1 MKKEKITIGYERVVW
16 YDGKDKKHHEKK
28 ERPYY
33 GGESYGDEPGDP
45 AELAA
50 PGAPAGSGDPAELVD
65 TPLVPGVSVGAVDPV
80 QVADAALASGDL
92 RGKPYEKH
100 KDVSKRKDAFS
111 YERVVWYDGKDK
123 KHHEKKERPYYGG
136 ESYGDEPG
144 DPAELAAP
152 GAPAGSGDP
161 AELVD
166 TPLVPGVSVGAVD
179 PVQVA
184 DAALAS
190 GDLRGKPYE
199 KHKDVSK
206 RKDAFSYERVVWY
219 DGKDKKH
226 HEKKER
232 PYYGGESYGDEPDSY
247 VDDGDDAG
255 DVAAAYQPVGGY
267 DRHYKDLVKKKI
279 KLTLEKVL
287 WYNSKHHER
296 KYPWAGV

>member
-1 MKKEKITIGYERVVW
+1 MKKEKTAISYERVVW
-16 YDGKDKKHHEKK
+16 YDGKDKKHHDKK
-28 ERPYY
+28 DWP
-33 GGESYGDEPGDP
+33 SYGDESDGDESDDQ
-45 AELAA
+45 ADLAA
-50 PGAPAGSGDPAELVD
+50 PLP
-65 TPLVPGVSVGAVDPV
+65 VPGVSVGAVDPV
-80 QVADAALASGDL
+80 EVADAALASGDL
-92 RGKPYEKH
+92 REKPDKKH

-123 KHHEKKERPYYGG
+123 KHHDKKDWP
-136 ESYGDEPG
+136 SYGDESDG
-144 DPAELAAP
+144 DESDDQADLAAP
-152 GAPAGSGDP
+152 LP
-161 AELVD
+161 
-166 TPLVPGVSVGAVD
+166 VPGVSVGAVD
-179 PVQVA
+179 PVEVA

-190 GDLRGKPYE
+190 GDLHGKPDK

-226 HEKKER
+226 HDKKDW
-232 PYYGGESYGDEPDSY
+232 PSYGDESDGDESDGDESDGDESDGY
-247 VDDGDDAG
+247 VEDGDDAG

-287 WYNSKHHER
+287 WYNSKHHEH